1 MGAALRQLRF
11 AFAAFLAVSLLSG
24 CGSNGDSAPGN
35 VRDPRPNILLI
46 VVDDLGLNDLSLF
59 GSEIETPNIDALA
72 REGVMLAD
80 FNAGPNC
87 SPTRAMLMT
96 GVDNHVV
103 GLGWM
108 AEVLP
113 DHLRGRPGYEGYLNQ
128 RAATLPELLSDAGY
142 NTYMTGKW
150 HLGTTEETSPAA
162 RGFDRTFS
170 LANGGAGAFHNQLWL
185 LPHDPLVYR
194 ENGKRVETLPDDFYS
209 TRFYTEKMIEFID
222 SDLADGKP
230 FLAFLSY
237 TSPHWP
243 LQAPA
248 ESIAK
253 YEDTY
258 LDGYDA
264 LKSRRLQRLKD
275 LGFHQQG
282 IEAFP
287 RMLKGRPW
295 VELTEEEQRYE
306 SKKMAIYAAMVD
318 DLDVH
323 IGVIVDHLKKTGEYE
338 NTLIFFMSDN
348 GPEGNNILMG
358 PGMDEYVEDCCDNS
372 YENMGN
378 PDSYVIYGPDWAQ
391 AGNVPL
397 RTYKAHTSQGGLLVP
412 AFAHYPKNY
421 PGGRTSGEFLTVK
434 DVLPTLLE
442 VANVEHP
449 GGAAYRGRE
458 VAELEGR
465 SMQPL
470 LLGRQDSIREP
481 ADYMGWEIFGRRA
494 IRRGDWK
501 AIYVAQPLF
510 GENDVPLV
518 RLNTWQ
524 LYNLDEDPG
533 EVNDLS
539 ARNPG
544 KLNELVALW
553 DEYAARNKIFIREEG
568 A

>member
-1 MGAALRQLRF
+1 
-11 AFAAFLAVSLLSG
+11 
-24 CGSNGDSAPGN
+24 
-35 VRDPRPNILLI
+35 
-46 VVDDLGLNDLSLF
+46 
-59 GSEIETPNIDALA
+59 
-72 REGVMLAD
+72 MLAD
-80 FNAGPNC
+80 FNAGPTC

-96 GVDNHVV
+96 GVDSHVV

-113 DHLRGRPGYEGYLNQ
+113 DFLKGRPGYEGYLNQ
-128 RAATLPELLSDAGY
+128 RAAALPELMADAGY

-150 HLGTTEETSPAA
+150 HLGNTEETSPFA

-170 LANGGAGAFHNQLWL
+170 LANGGAGAFQNQLWL
-185 LPHDPLVYR
+185 LPHDPIVYR
-194 ENGKRVETLPDDFYS
+194 ENGKRVEVLPDDFYS

-222 SDLADGKP
+222 SDLGDGKP

-275 LGFHQQG
+275 LGFYEQD
-282 IEAFP
+282 IDAFP

-295 VELTEEEQRYE
+295 VELTVEEQRYE

-318 DLDVH
+318 DLDVY
-323 IGVIVDHLKKTGEYE
+323 IGVIVDHLKSIGEYE
-338 NTLIFFMSDN
+338 NTLIFLMSDN

-358 PGMDEYVEDCCDNS
+358 PGMDEYLEACCDNR
-372 YENMGN
+372 YENIGN
-378 PDSYVIYGPDWAQ
+378 ADSYVIYGPDWAQ

-397 RTYKAHTSQGGLLVP
+397 RTYKAHTSQGALLVP
-412 AFAHYPKNY
+412 AFAHFPKDY
-421 PGGRTSGEFLTVK
+421 PGGRTSDEFLTVK
-434 DVLPTLLE
+434 DVVPTILE
-442 VANVEHP
+442 VAKFKHP
-449 GGAAYRGRE
+449 GGGMYRGRE

-465 SMQPL
+465 SMHPL

-481 ADYMGWEIFGRRA
+481 TDYVGWEIFGRRA
-494 IRRGDWK
+494 IRKGDWK
-501 AIYVAQPLF
+501 AIYLAQPLF

-518 RLNTWQ
+518 KLQTWQ
-524 LYNLDEDPG
+524 LYNLADDPG

-539 ARNPG
+539 AQHPG

-553 DEYAARNKIFIREEG
+553 DEYAERNNIYIREG
-568 A
+568 AE

>member
-1 MGAALRQLRF
+1 MRHLPFAL
-11 AFAAFLAVSLLSG
+11 AAFLTVSLLSG
-24 CGSNGDSAPGN
+24 CGSDSNPAPVADG
-35 VRDPRPNILLI
+35 DPRPNILLI
-46 VVDDLGLNDLSLF
+46 MVDDLGLNDLSLF

-72 REGVMLAD
+72 RNGVILAD

-96 GVDNHVV
+96 GVDSHVV

-113 DHLRGRPGYEGYLNQ
+113 DFLKDRPGYEGYLNQ
-128 RAATLPELLSDAGY
+128 RAATLPELMADAGY

-150 HLGTTEETSPAA
+150 HLGNTEETSPFA

-170 LANGGAGAFHNQLWL
+170 LANGGAGAFQNQLWL
-185 LPHDPLVYR
+185 LPHDPIVYR
-194 ENGKRVETLPDDFYS
+194 ENGKQVEVLPDDFYS
-209 TRFYTEKMIEFID
+209 THFYTEKMIEFID
-222 SDLADGKP
+222 SDLGDGKP

-275 LGFHQQG
+275 LGFHEQD
-282 IEAFP
+282 IDAFP

-295 VELTEEEQRYE
+295 IELTDEEQRYE

-318 DLDVH
+318 DLDVY
-323 IGVIVDHLKKTGEYE
+323 IGVIVDHLKRIGEYE

-358 PGMDEYVEDCCDNS
+358 PGMNEYLEACCDNS
-372 YENMGN
+372 YENIGN

-397 RTYKAHTSQGGLLVP
+397 RTYKSHTSQGGLLVP
-412 AFAHYPKNY
+412 AFAHFPKNY
-421 PGGRTSGEFLTVK
+421 PGGRTSDEFLTVK
-434 DVLPTLLE
+434 DVVPTILE
-442 VANVEHP
+442 VAKVEHP
-449 GGAAYRGRE
+449 GSRMYRGRE
-458 VAELEGR
+458 VVELEGR
-465 SMQPL
+465 SMHPL
-470 LLGRQDSIREP
+470 LLGRQDYIRAP

-494 IRRGDWK
+494 IRKGDWK

-510 GENDVPLV
+510 GENDVPWV
-518 RLNTWQ
+518 KLNTWQ
-524 LYNLDEDPG
+524 LYNLAEDPG

-539 ARNPG
+539 AQHTG

-553 DEYAARNKIFIREEG
+553 DEYAARNEIFIREG
-568 A
+568 AE

>member
-1 MGAALRQLRF
+1 LRHLRF
-11 AFAAFLAVSLLSG
+11 APAAFLAVSLLSG
-24 CGSNGDSAPGN
+24 CGGDGGSAPVSEG
-35 VRDPRPNILLI
+35 DARPNILLI
-46 VVDDLGLNDLSLF
+46 VVDDLGLNDLSHF
-59 GSEIETPNIDALA
+59 GSEIGTPNIDALV
-72 REGVMLAD
+72 RDGVMLAD
-80 FNAGPNC
+80 FNAGPTC

-96 GVDNHVV
+96 GVDSHVV

-113 DHLRGRPGYEGYLNQ
+113 DFLKGRPGYEGYLNQ
-128 RAATLPELLSDAGY
+128 RAAALPELMADAGY

-150 HLGTTEETSPAA
+150 HLGNTEETSPFA

-170 LANGGAGAFHNQLWL
+170 LANGGAGAFQNQLWL
-185 LPHDPLVYR
+185 LPHDPIVYR
-194 ENGKRVETLPDDFYS
+194 ENGKRVEVLPDDFYS

-222 SDLADGKP
+222 SDLGDGKP

-248 ESIAK
+248 ESITK

-275 LGFHQQG
+275 LGFYEQD
-282 IEAFP
+282 INAFP

-318 DLDVH
+318 DLDVY
-323 IGVIVDHLKKTGEYE
+323 IGVIVDHLKSIGEYE
-338 NTLIFFMSDN
+338 NTLIFLMSDN

-358 PGMDEYVEDCCDNS
+358 PGMDEYLEACCDNR
-372 YENMGN
+372 YENIGN
-378 PDSYVIYGPDWAQ
+378 ADSYVIYGPDWAQ

-397 RTYKAHTSQGGLLVP
+397 RTYKAHTSQGALLVP
-412 AFAHYPKNY
+412 AFAHFPKIY
-421 PGGRTSGEFLTVK
+421 PGGRTSDEFLTVK
-434 DVLPTLLE
+434 DVVPTILE
-442 VANVEHP
+442 VAKVKHP
-449 GGAAYRGRE
+449 GGGMYRGRE

-465 SMQPL
+465 SMHPL

-481 ADYMGWEIFGRRA
+481 TDYVGWEIFGRRA
-494 IRRGDWK
+494 IRKGDWK
-501 AIYVAQPLF
+501 AIYLALPLF

-518 RLNTWQ
+518 KLQTWQ
-524 LYNLDEDPG
+524 LYNLADDPG

-539 ARNPG
+539 AEHPA

-553 DEYAARNKIFIREEG
+553 DEYAERNDIFIREG
-568 A
+568 AE